1 MKKENT
7 TAKAIIWHILTFT
20 LIFYILVSMNV
31 NSQKER
37 LIELISKN
45 GGRITTSEAELA
57 GIHRMILKQLADS
70 DEIIRTSRGVYQ
82 LPTFQE
88 DDLLDLQNQYPTG
101 IFSYETALYLHSLME
116 RAPFWWTMTFRGN
129 YHASSLQAKGIVKK
143 LSSKKLYPIEI
154 VDVKTPMGNIV
165 KAYSAERT
173 LCEIATTK
181 AAADI
186 QTITYAMKTYA
197 TSKAKNIPKL
207 VELAKTFHVEKKI
220 RTYLEVLL

>member
-1 MKKENT
+1 
-7 TAKAIIWHILTFT
+7 
-20 LIFYILVSMNV
+20 MNV

-143 LSSKKLYPIEI
+143 LYPIEI

-181 AAADI
+181 ATADI

>member
-1 MKKENT
+1 MLSGNRFVFVSIKILRDVLIPFYGERGGAKNSKNPTNVTLCHRNNLNWILIVLVCLFFACRLSEVKMKKEKMLPEDSANT
-7 TAKAIIWHILTFT
+7 TKAIIWHLLTFA

-88 DDLLDLQNQYPTG
+88 DDLLDLQNHLVSAVKVFTRHLTKSL
-101 IFSYETALYLHSLME
+101 IHDLKLFSK
-116 RAPFWWTMTFRGN
+116 F
-129 YHASSLQAKGIVKK
+129 LQPWEFKC
-143 LSSKKLYPIEI
+143 
-154 VDVKTPMGNIV
+154 D
-165 KAYSAERT
+165 
-173 LCEIATTK
+173 
-181 AAADI
+181 
-186 QTITYAMKTYA
+186 
-197 TSKAKNIPKL
+197 
-207 VELAKTFHVEKKI
+207 
-220 RTYLEVLL
+220 